1 MIILFL
7 IISNQGYGQF
17 RTDIDKANLYNLGK
31 KFYTETHYFPSLVKD
46 STEAMVFFRFSY
58 DMITFEKYGLA
69 SNVINKFFSIP
80 KIEIEFKDK
89 EGIIRNKEI
98 WQDTIFVDNFEKT
111 ISGSDY
117 IVGAISSRIL
127 TNNYDVDIRLTDKSN
142 LTIKKVT
149 HKDSLE
155 NFFSK
160 PTIGKPVFVELS
172 DNDNQ
177 KFIPFILRN
186 KISFLSRNPLII
198 IPVSY
203 KNEFSKFNYSCKFIG
218 QNKKYEFKWK
228 TDYNVN
234 SVIVPAKNHRI
245 KISDNN
251 INLVELAFES
261 MEDRDI
267 KNGVKSQGNLKDDDL
282 NYGLININL
291 PIDDLVPGEY
301 ELKVV
306 EDKSNDTMKYSFEV
320 LWEEMP
326 MSLQKPKFALE
337 SMYYILK
344 DDEYKKMQD
353 AREDDYSFEIWKWWK
368 KEDPTPAT
376 VYNESMAEYFKRVDY
391 ALFNLKSMSEPN
403 GVKSDRGKIYILYG
417 PPSGNERRLSDNKAY
432 EVWRYDHLKKMFIFE
447 TLSNDIYK
455 LVEIKNY

>member
-1 MIILFL
+1 
-7 IISNQGYGQF
+7 
-17 RTDIDKANLYNLGK
+17 
-31 KFYTETHYFPSLVKD
+31 
-46 STEAMVFFRFSY
+46 
-58 DMITFEKYGLA
+58 
-69 SNVINKFFSIP
+69 
-80 KIEIEFKDK
+80 
-89 EGIIRNKEI
+89 
-98 WQDTIFVDNFEKT
+98 
-111 ISGSDY
+111 
-117 IVGAISSRIL
+117 
-127 TNNYDVDIRLTDKSN
+127 
-142 LTIKKVT
+142 
-149 HKDSLE
+149 
-155 NFFSK
+155 
-160 PTIGKPVFVELS
+160 
-172 DNDNQ
+172 
-177 KFIPFILRN
+177 
-186 KISFLSRNPLII
+186 
-198 IPVSY
+198 
-203 KNEFSKFNYSCKFIG
+203 
-218 QNKKYEFKWK
+218 
-228 TDYNVN
+228 
-234 SVIVPAKNHRI
+234 
-245 KISDNN
+245 
-251 INLVELAFES
+251 
-261 MEDRDI
+261 MEDRDT
-267 KNGVKSQGNLKDDDL
+267 KNEVKSQGNFREGDL

-326 MSLQKPKFALE
+326 VSLQKPKFALE